1 MEQIYIQGSCT
12 YILKATSQPSVF
24 SEETGECSKKMKDQY
39 QSNPAKIAMI
49 AHNLLVQYTKLSKC
63 RFPQVPR

>member
-1 MEQIYIQGSCT
+1 MEQIYIQGSRT

-39 QSNPAKIAMI
+39 QPKDA
-49 AHNLLVQYTKLSKC
+49 TKGKNQIFTNSI
-63 RFPQVPR
+63 V